1 MFAPVEVVLLGPL
14 VVKGDDGEVV
24 VSAAK
29 QRALL
34 ELLALRSD
42 QPLTSELLCAGL
54 WGESEPATAAKALQ
68 TYVSHLRRLL
78 PPGCLV
84 TVGDGYAL
92 KIGRG
97 SVDAA
102 RFEDAFQRSAE
113 RRAAGDL
120 PSAAGLLADGLRL
133 WRGPPCRELS
143 EHSWATA
150 EVVRLEELRRGA
162 EEDLVDVRIALGQHG
177 SVVGDLEAAVA
188 AEPLRERRWGQLMLA
203 LYRSGRQAEALRAFQ
218 RARHILADELGIDP
232 SLQLVALDQDIVA
245 QAPGLAWTGTTTA
258 PGPLTDPSTRYLQPD
273 AGSGSGVA
281 LGAVPSTSVV
291 RPSTASPRPAG
302 ISNPSLPGLLATAA
316 TSPLVGRRS
325 VLQAITDLWEATRT
339 GSGSRAALFA
349 GEPGVGKTRIAAELA
364 REASAQ
370 GAVVLYGSCD
380 EDLAVPYQPFVEALQ
395 FYSLSGGDR
404 LGALRGELTR
414 LVPELGQGLA
424 EFPRPVVSDP
434 RTEEYR
440 LFEAV
445 SSWLIEA
452 SQPTGLMVVLDDL
465 HWGTKSTLSLLV
477 HLLKRATSGPAG
489 RVFVVG
495 TYRDTELD
503 DSQILS
509 SALADLRRL
518 PRVERIQL
526 SGLSPADVIS
536 LVEGAVGHDLDA
548 NGRRLAESTFAET
561 DGNPFFVAEILR
573 HLVETGQI
581 RGDGGGQPPSLGTA
595 GVPAGIREVVR
606 QRVGRLPVTTRK
618 VLAVASVIGRDFD
631 LELLGTVTDSDEMA
645 LLDVL
650 DQACKTR
657 LIEEASADSF
667 RFCHVLL
674 RNTLYRDLTSARR
687 RHLHRQ
693 VMETLT
699 KLRRSDLASLAHHAV
714 EAALGRG
721 GAEMTV
727 SYVIAAA
734 GQAVAARAL
743 SEAEVWYRQ
752 ALDLLDGAGM
762 SESRLGIEAL
772 CGLGQVQLDQGD
784 LGFRQT
790 LLDAGNAALRQG
802 QTDLAARAGVSNF
815 RGLASII
822 TGVDHERVELLEAT
836 LTAVGDEQ
844 STTRALLL
852 ATWAAEVI
860 YDPTVAVDR
869 RLEAA
874 DRAVSIA
881 RQSGD
886 ARVVAEVMLRSGP
899 ATLVPERWAA
909 GPARSAEAVIVAD
922 AAGDPTLQAMTRGA
936 AASAHLGVGDFDS
949 ARSLATEALRIAE
962 RDCPPFVKLY
972 ARWISVQYLAYQG
985 DLNAADQANDDLREF
1000 ARQIGSSDAN
1010 LWHQACA
1017 GSIANLRAT
1026 GRGGMAD
1033 LIGNFAD
1040 RQPRSALWR
1049 SAHASALAEAGRTDE
1064 AVRIVHQNHLDDPAS
1079 VPEDMFSFLTWSQL
1093 AIVAMHAADARL
1105 GAALEQLIRPYQALW
1120 SQYMLFVR
1128 GPMCWF
1134 LAASLAAQGRWDE
1147 AIDFFDLTDGL
1158 LAERHLEPC
1167 RLILM
1172 RDLAR
1177 ALATSGTPPH
1187 RRRATDVVTEGVR
1200 RSTEQGLDR
1209 LAAQFHGVLA
1219 AIPPP

>member
-1 MFAPVEVVLLGPL
+1 M
-14 VVKGDDGEVV
+14 VKGDAGEIV

-54 WGESEPATAAKALQ
+54 WGENEPATATKALQ
-68 TYVSHLRRLL
+68 MYVSHLRRLL
-78 PPGCLV
+78 PADCLV
-84 TVGDGYAL
+84 TVGEGYAL
-92 KIGRG
+92 RIGRG

-102 RFEDAFQRSAE
+102 RFEDALQRSAE
-113 RRAAGDL
+113 FRTARDL
-120 PSAAGLLADGLRL
+120 SSAAGLLADGLRL
-133 WRGPPCRELS
+133 WRGPPCRELT

-162 EEDLVDVRIALGQHG
+162 EEDLFDVRIAAGQHT
-177 SVVGDLEAAVA
+177 SVVADLEASVV

-203 LYRSGRQAEALRAFQ
+203 LYRCGRQAEALRAFQ

-232 SLQLVALDQDIVA
+232 SPQLVALDQDILA
-245 QAPGLAWTGTTTA
+245 QAPGLARTETPTA
-258 PGPLTDPSTRYLQPD
+258 PGLLTDPSTQSLQPE
-273 AGSGSGVA
+273 AGSRAGLSPIV
-281 LGAVPSTSVV
+281 VPSTSWV
-291 RPSTASPRPAG
+291 RPTAASSGPAR
-302 ISNPSLPGLLATAA
+302 IHKPSLPGLLATAA
-316 TSPLVGRRS
+316 TSSLVGRRN
-325 VLQAITDLWEATRT
+325 VLDAIADLWAATRNGT
-339 GSGSRAALFA
+339 GSRAALFA

-364 REASAQ
+364 RDASAQ

-395 FYSLSGGDR
+395 FYSLCGGDR
-404 LGALRGELTR
+404 LGGLRGELTR
-414 LVPELGQGLA
+414 LVPELGHGVSG
-424 EFPRPVVSDP
+424 FPRPVVSDP

-452 SQPTGLMVVLDDL
+452 SQPSGLMVVLDDL

-477 HLLKRATSGPAG
+477 HLLKRATSEPAG
-489 RVFVVG
+489 RMFVVG

-503 DSQILS
+503 DPQFLS
-509 SALADLRRL
+509 YALADLRRL
-518 PRVERIQL
+518 PRVDRFEL
-526 SGLSPADVIS
+526 SGLSPEDVIS
-536 LVEGAVGHDLDA
+536 LMEGAVGHDLDTNA
-548 NGRRLAESTFAET
+548 RRLAESTFAET

-573 HLVETGQI
+573 HLVDTGQI
-581 RGDGGGQPPSLGTA
+581 RGDGGEQAPSLGTA
-595 GVPAGIREVVR
+595 GVPPGVREVVR

-618 VLAVASVIGRDFD
+618 LLAVASVIGCDFD
-631 LELLGTVTDSDEMA
+631 LELLGTVTDSDDIQ
-645 LLDVL
+645 LLDGL

-657 LIEEASADSF
+657 LIEEASEDSF
-667 RFCHVLL
+667 RFCHALV

-693 VMETLT
+693 VMEALT
-699 KLRRSDLASLAHHAV
+699 KLRRIGSASLAHHAV
-714 EAALGRG
+714 EAALGRD

-734 GQAVAARAL
+734 GQAVGARAL

-752 ALDLLDGAGM
+752 ALDLLGRAGM
-762 SESRLGIEAL
+762 SESGLWIEVL
-772 CGLGQVQLDQGD
+772 CGLGEVQLDQGD

-790 LLDAGNAALRQG
+790 LLDAGRAALSQG
-802 QTDLAARAGVSNF
+802 RTDLAARAGVSNF

-822 TGVDHERVELLEAT
+822 TGIDHERVELLDAT
-836 LTAVGDEQ
+836 LAAVGNEQ
-844 STTRALLL
+844 STRRALLL

-860 YDPTVAVDR
+860 YDPTVPVNR
-869 RLEAA
+869 RLEAG

-909 GPARSAEAVIVAD
+909 GPARSAEAVAVAD

-936 AASAHLGVGDFDS
+936 AASAHLGVGDFEG
-949 ARSLATEALRIAE
+949 AQNLAAEALSIAE

-985 DLNAADQANDDLREF
+985 DLNAAEQANNELREF
-1000 ARQIGSSDAN
+1000 ARKIGSSDAD
-1010 LWHQACA
+1010 LWHQACG

-1049 SAHASALAEAGRTDE
+1049 SAHASALAESGRADE
-1064 AVRIVHQNHLDDPAS
+1064 AVRVVHENHLDDPAS
-1079 VPEDMFSFLTWSQL
+1079 IPGDMFSFLTWSQL
-1093 AIVAMHAADARL
+1093 AIVSMHTADARL

-1134 LAASLAAQGRWDE
+1134 LAASLAAQRRWDE
-1147 AIDFFDLTDGL
+1147 AIDLFDLTDSL
-1158 LAERHLEPC
+1158 LAERRLEPC

-1177 ALATSGTPPH
+1177 ALVASGTPSH
-1187 RRRATDVVTEGVR
+1187 RRRAAEVITEGVR

-1209 LAAQFHGVLA
+1209 LAAQFHGILA
-1219 AIPPP
+1219 PSRSTEPTTRAL